1 MTIVM
6 QKPGSDNLYV
16 SDLIDGR
23 FQVLESSAI
32 RNYFYIYDHAKDE
45 TQRNRD
51 GSTLYFTDAEAA
63 MAHLAGA
70 PAPVK
75 PAKAPKAPK
84 APKPA
89 KAEKEPK
96 AEKPAKAEKA
106 PRKARAVNAGEV
118 DVRERKERP
127 GSMLSV
133 IRGLIR
139 NGGDDEAVFK
149 ELKAL
154 HPAATY
160 GLKTIAILRKE
171 MGLA

>member
-75 PAKAPKAPK
+75 TPKAPKAPK

-106 PRKARAVNAGEV
+106 PCKARAVTAGKVE
-118 DVRERKERP
+118 VRERKERA
-127 GSMLSV
+127 GSMLAV
-133 IRGLIR
+133 LRALIR
-139 NGGDDEAVFK
+139 KGGDDKSVFNEYK
-149 ELKAL
+149 TL
-154 HPAATY
+154 HPVSPHS
-160 GLKTIAILRKE
+160 LKTVANLRKE

>member
-106 PRKARAVNAGEV
+106 LRKARAVTAGEV

-139 NGGDDEAVFK
+139 NGGNDETVFK

>member
-75 PAKAPKAPK
+75 APKAPK

-89 KAEKEPK
+89 KAEKEP
-96 AEKPAKAEKA
+96 
-106 PRKARAVNAGEV
+106 RKARAVTAGKVE
-118 DVRERKERP
+118 VRERKERA
-127 GSMLSV
+127 GSMLAV
-133 IRGLIR
+133 LRALIR
-139 NGGDDEAVFK
+139 KGGDDKSVFNEYK
-149 ELKAL
+149 TL
-154 HPAATY
+154 HPVSPHS
-160 GLKTIAILRKE
+160 LKTVANLRKE

>member
-51 GSTLYFTDAEAA
+51 GSTLYFIDAEAA
-63 MAHLAGA
+63 MTHLAGA

-106 PRKARAVNAGEV
+106 PRKARAVTAGEV

-139 NGGDDEAVFK
+139 NGGDDETVFK